1 MHRGERSPYPVRH
14 ASTHLSRC
22 TLALADVAQFLAYL
36 THHTGLEPTAWIFSE
51 FMAANTASAVLVSSN
66 PTNIL
71 ITGSFGLNFLTGFT
85 KWTVLPSI
93 VPAALNYPVLLIMF
107 WKRIPKRLTPLTEDP
122 WSKVRDRVG
131 ATFYSSL
138 MLITVIVLV
147 GTSFVPNE
155 AVQVWM
161 VTMPAGILAFSF
173 NVFSDVFRPRT
184 EQDLVRRQ
192 TTDVATETH
201 HVPLDNLPTV
211 GATGTGSATVVEKRD
226 LSSRRTNESD
236 NPISPD
242 KEVSPAASTPRALFA
257 CIRSLTARLP
267 STSRTIKRLPIPLLP
282 FAMSFFILVRGL
294 SQRGWIHVFAI
305 GFARACTTPT
315 TTVFFMGF
323 VSAAFL
329 CPLAGTNI
337 GATII
342 LVEIM
347 RDPAFANSVHVQ
359 RDDRVLSAAVYSV
372 AMGSNIGAFSYTFA
386 GSLAGLLWRGL
397 LKDKGIEVGPTKFAL
412 VNLVPLLMQI
422 TVASAI
428 VLGEVYWFNDV
439 LTVAN

>member
-1 MHRGERSPYPVRH
+1 
-14 ASTHLSRC
+14 
-22 TLALADVAQFLAYL
+22 
-36 THHTGLEPTAWIFSE
+36 
-51 FMAANTASAVLVSSN
+51 MAANTASAVLVSSN

-85 KWTVLPSI
+85 KWTVLPSL
-93 VPAALNYPVLLIMF
+93 VPAALNYFVLLAMF
-107 WKRIPKRLTPLTEDP
+107 WKRIPKTLTPLTEDP
-122 WSKVRDRVG
+122 WTKVRDRVG
-131 ATFYSSL
+131 AIFYSSL
-138 MLITVIVLV
+138 MLITVVVLV

-161 VTMPAGILAFSF
+161 VTMPAGILAFLF
-173 NVFSDVFRPRT
+173 NVFSDVFRQKT
-184 EQDLVRRQ
+184 QHELVRRQ
-192 TTDVATETH
+192 STDLATEPH
-201 HVPLDNLPTV
+201 PISLDTLSTV
-211 GATGTGSATVVEKRD
+211 NASGITTAASVEKRNTACPRAND
-226 LSSRRTNESD
+226 SETLK
-236 NPISPD
+236 SPT
-242 KEVSPAASTPRALFA
+242 KEVSPRPSAPATLLSSVHR
-257 CIRSLTARLP
+257 LTARFP
-267 STSRTIKRLPIPLLP
+267 STTQTLKRLPILLLP

-305 GFARACTTPT
+305 VFARACTTPT

-347 RDPAFANSVHVQ
+347 RDPAFANSVHVR
-359 RDDRVLSAAVYSV
+359 RDNRVLSAAVYSV

-397 LKDKGIEVGPTKFAL
+397 LKDKGIEVGPVKFAV

>member
-93 VPAALNYPVLLIMF
+93 VPAALNYPVLLCMF
-107 WKRIPKRLTPLTEDP
+107 WKRIPKTLTPLTEDP

-131 ATFYSSL
+131 AIFYSSL

-173 NVFSDVFRPRT
+173 NVFSDIFRPRT

-192 TTDVATETH
+192 TTDAATETH
-201 HVPLDNLPTV
+201 PVPLN
-211 GATGTGSATVVEKRD
+211 D
-226 LSSRRTNESD
+226 LSSLGVTGINAAKSTEKRNVSSPRTNESD
-236 NPISPD
+236 TAISPT
-242 KEVSPAASTPRALFA
+242 KEISPPASAPPTLFSYA
-257 CIRSLTARLP
+257 HSLATRFP
-267 STSRTIKRLPIPLLP
+267 STTQTIKRLPISLLP

-337 GATII
+337 GATLI

-347 RDPAFANSVHVQ
+347 RDLAFANSVHVQ
-359 RDDRVLSAAVYSV
+359 RDNRVLSAAVYSV

-397 LKDKGIEVGPTKFAL
+397 LKDKGIDVGPAKFAV

-428 VLGEVYWFNDV
+428 VLGEVYWFNSV